1 MNKTYSRSRLVEIN
15 AHSLF
20 SKWFS
25 ESGKLV
31 MKMFDDIKTFADS
44 GEYVF
49 VLMDEVESLTAARQ
63 ASIAGS
69 EPSDA
74 VRVVNVSPECP
85 SSDQPAV
92 MFFLKKPVNCH
103 STAFKALPCN
113 SAKVQP
119 NLAILDSRFMI
130 DRSHP

>member
-1 MNKTYSRSRLVEIN
+1 MVDQSNAHDHGQAIRMNKTYSRSRLVEIN

-92 MFFLKKPVNCH
+92 MIF
-103 STAFKALPCN
+103 
-113 SAKVQP
+113 
-119 NLAILDSRFMI
+119 
-130 DRSHP
+130 

>member
-92 MFFLKKPVNCH
+92 MIFLKKTVNCH
-103 STAFKALPCN
+103 STPLNCIQGFALQL
-113 SAKVQP
+113 S
-119 NLAILDSRFMI
+119 
-130 DRSHP
+130 